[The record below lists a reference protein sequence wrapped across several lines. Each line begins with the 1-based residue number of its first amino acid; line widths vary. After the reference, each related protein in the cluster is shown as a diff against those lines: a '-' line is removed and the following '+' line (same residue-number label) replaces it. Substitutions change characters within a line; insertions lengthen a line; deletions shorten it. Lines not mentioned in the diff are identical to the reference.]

1 MSELILTKGQEQ
13 TISRLKSS
21 SWDVIKPGDIT
32 RLLPKLLDSKP
43 KSEELIPKIVE
54 YERIKNPSKSIQWI
68 EKVLDKK
75 LKAPADKT
83 MLREVLAQGD
93 YSSFPDVSKPSK
105 RTVTESLP
113 SGDRSSFPD
122 VTKSKKKKSGTDA
135 KLQETLDKILGGS
148 VKETPFQG
156 KGTAV
161 ADMAA
166 TPKGMDWGSLFKT
179 GTKTYTDNKALI
191 DKFKA
196 SITPEKMANGSW
208 FTSLA
213 AMEAPEI
220 EILQQVINMT
230 PLGLSTKDKSNLE
243 NLLSRDKSKSGSVS
257 TSDGVKLILKTLINP
272 DAVGTILKTRGE
284 QLSADAAEGLD
295 TWWRKATGAAP
306 KKDEKLGALED
317 IIKGRQDD
325 AASLAKRQS
334 DIDALKGKVPKPV
347 IPVKE
352 ADKGIVGLK
361 PGMIVDKFKPVN
373 GAEGD
378 LNKMSIEDILK
389 PPPIPGQTTTTATQD
404 AFGFLKGIFVPTYG
418 LGDKRNT
425 PEGALEWLRTNDPAA
440 YSKYI
445 YAKAANE
452 KTVKKAGLSLN
463 SEIDLSVSKEE
474 VLRARTFTQDLLKKA
489 SSLKQLS
496 DQEIE
501 DIYDISGTLED
512 VLTGK
517 TKISYKQLDDITRSV
532 INQVPKSVLDNAN
545 LNDFILKQKS
555 SLGST
560 FNGDSML
567 TTLAEGKYGRDADD
581 ITTDTK
587 PDPKTDDLK
596 PDDPKPD
603 DPKPPGIPDTQPIN
617 ESKLDNQDEDTSWS
631 ELRPRMSWGGTDSMF
646 TRSKENVN
654 LGNLLSDARSVEKP
668 GWGNGTDNILFMRN
682 NEVDRRRFTKTF
694 PMPQTKRYM
703 ASPNFYNNNSA
714 FGQTQYIDAY
724 CPHMDQPYV
733 PTFQPWRDPAAEL
746 TAYSAHIDPIWEP
759 QLPPAGIERP
769 LVMET
774 RNPAD
779 FNQFLEFTPAYAPSS
794 YPMTNSAVQFAYYPD
809 VQNLAFQRGREPLV
823 AYPLNSMEFIR
834 NQRFTK

>member
-21 SWDVIKPGDIT
+21 SWDVIRPGDIT

-75 LKAPADKT
+75 LKATADKT

-135 KLQETLDKILGGS
+135 KLQETLDKILSGS

-166 TPKGMDWGSLFKT
+166 DAKGMDWGSLFKI
-179 GTKTYTDNKALI
+179 GTKAYTDNKALI

-325 AASLAKRQS
+325 AAAVAKRQS
-334 DIDALKGKVPKPV
+334 DIDALKGKVPAPT

-361 PGMIVDKFKPVN
+361 PGFIVDKFKPVN
-373 GAEGD
+373 GAEGN
-378 LNKMSIEDILK
+378 LTKMSIEDILK

-404 AFGFLKGIFVPTYG
+404 AFGFLRGIFVPTYG

-440 YSKYI
+440 YSKYNQ
-445 YAKAANE
+445 AKAANDR
-452 KTVKKAGLSLN
+452 TVKKAGLSLN

-489 SSLKQLS
+489 SSLKQLT

-532 INQVPKSVLDNAN
+532 INQVPQSVLKDSN
-545 LNDFILKQKS
+545 LAGFLRDQVARLKDQ
-555 SLGST
+555 
-560 FNGDSML
+560 FNGDSSL
-567 TTLAEGKYGRDADD
+567 TKLKEMTEGEYGRDAD
-581 ITTDTK
+581 TTDAK
-587 PDPKTDDLK
+587 PDDPK

-617 ESKLDNQDEDTSWS
+617 ETKLDDNDEDTSWS
-631 ELRPRMSWGGTDSMF
+631 ELRPRMNWGGTDTMF

-682 NEVDRRRFTKTF
+682 NEVDRRRFTNTF
-694 PMPQTKRYM
+694 PMPQTQRYM
-703 ASPNFYNNNSA
+703 VSPDFHNNNSA
-714 FGQTQYIDAY
+714 FRQTQYIDSH
-724 CPHMDQPYV
+724 CPQMDQPYN
-733 PTFQPWRDPAAEL
+733 PQFQPWRGPAAEIA
-746 TAYSAHIDPIWEP
+746 AYSARIEPVWEP
-759 QLPPAGIERP
+759 QIPPAGIERP
-769 LVMET
+769 LTMET

-779 FNQFLEFTPAYAPSS
+779 FNQFLHFTPAYAPSG
-794 YPMTNSAVQFAYYPD
+794 YPMTNSAVQYAYYPD
-809 VQNLAFQRGREPLV
+809 VQNLDLQRGREPLA
-823 AYPLNSMEFIR
+823 AYPLSSMGFIR

>member
-1 MSELILTKGQEQ
+1 MSELILTKGQSQ

-21 SWDVIKPGDIT
+21 SWDVIRPGDIT

-93 YSSFPDVSKPSK
+93 YSSFPDVTKPSK

-113 SGDRSSFPD
+113 SSFPD
-122 VTKSKKKKSGTDA
+122 VTKSKKKSGTDA

-156 KGTAV
+156 KGTA
-161 ADMAA
+161 ADAK
-166 TPKGMDWGSLFKT
+166 PMDWGSLFKT
-179 GTKTYTDNKALI
+179 GSKTYTDNKAMI

-196 SITPEKMANGSW
+196 SITPEKMADGSW

-220 EILQQVINMT
+220 EILQKVINMT

-243 NLLSRDKSKSGSVS
+243 NLLSRDKTKSGSVS

-284 QLSADAAEGLD
+284 QISADAAEGLD

-317 IIKGRQDD
+317 IIKARQDD
-325 AASLAKRQS
+325 KGIVAKRQS
-334 DIDALKGKVPKPV
+334 DIDALKGKVPPT

-361 PGMIVDKFKPVN
+361 PGFIVDKFKPVN
-373 GAEGD
+373 GAEVD
-378 LNKMSIEDILK
+378 LNKLSIEDILK

-440 YSKYI
+440 YSKYNQ
-445 YAKAANE
+445 AKAANDR
-452 KTVKKAGLSLN
+452 TVKKAGLSLN

-501 DIYDISGTLED
+501 DIYDISATLEE

-517 TKISYKQLDDITRSV
+517 TKISYKQLDDITRSI
-532 INQVPKSVLDNAN
+532 INQVPKSVLDEAN
-545 LNDFILKQKS
+545 LAGFLRDQSARLKDQ
-555 SLGST
+555 
-560 FNGDSML
+560 FNGDSSL
-567 TTLAEGKYGRDADD
+567 TKLKEMTEGKYGRDADD
-581 ITTDTK
+581 TK
-587 PDPKTDDLK
+587 PDDTDTDTK

-603 DPKPPGIPDTQPIN
+603 PKQPPGIPDTQPIN
-617 ESKLDNQDEDTSWS
+617 ESKLDDNDEDTSWS
-631 ELRPRMSWGGTDSMF
+631 ELRPRMEWGGTDAMF

-682 NEVDRRRFTKTF
+682 NEVDRRRFTNTF
-694 PMPQTKRYM
+694 PMPQTQRYM

-724 CPHMDQPYV
+724 CPQMDQPYV
-733 PTFQPWRDPAAEL
+733 PTFQPWREPAAEL
-746 TAYSAHIDPIWEP
+746 NAYLARIEPIWEP

-774 RNPAD
+774 RNPAS
-779 FNQFLEFTPAYAPSS
+779 FNQFLEFTPAYDPTS
-794 YPMTNSAVQFAYYPD
+794 YRMTNSAVQYAYYPD
-809 VQNLAFQRGREPLV
+809 VQNLAFQRGREPLA